1 VKASYREVTTEP
13 KGEGVYDREL
23 REKIKKTFT
32 LGGELRQRILFI
44 ILIVVLVLVGYTI
57 FRPKPKSKIPVQVS
71 EKPTTTAKVPTP
83 TEPKSLVDTAKLSKV
98 PEKAETTVT
107 AKVPSDTTKSVKI
120 AKKPTRPDTGKP
132 EVSIKP
138 DTTKLTVSKIQPTE
152 PTPEEKPKEQV
163 ITWGTDPFVRDWVL
177 ATEIRDL
184 KLKAVTISGV
194 KAYALINDQILERG
208 EAIMG
213 KRIMEI
219 EKDKVIL
226 EQGGRQFTLFLG
238 E

>member
-1 VKASYREVTTEP
+1 M
-13 KGEGVYDREL
+13 
-23 REKIKKTFT
+23 
-32 LGGELRQRILFI
+32 RQRILFI

-57 FRPKPKSKIPVQVS
+57 FRPKPKSKMPIQVS
-71 EKPTTTAKVPTP
+71 KKPVTTTEVQTP
-83 TEPKSLVDTAKLSKV
+83 TEPKSVVDTTAKISKV
-98 PEKAETTVT
+98 PVKAETTATIKIPTDTSKV
-107 AKVPSDTTKSVKI
+107 AKIT
-120 AKKPTRPDTGKP
+120 KKPTKPDTSKP

-138 DTTKLTVSKIQPTE
+138 DTTKLAVSKIRQTE
-152 PTPEEKPKEQV
+152 PTLEEKTKEEV
-163 ITWGTDPFVRDWVL
+163 ITWGSDPFVRDWVL

-213 KRIMEI
+213 KRIIEI
-219 EKDKVIL
+219 EKEKVIL

>member
-1 VKASYREVTTEP
+1 M
-13 KGEGVYDREL
+13 
-23 REKIKKTFT
+23 
-32 LGGELRQRILFI
+32 RQRILFI

-57 FRPKPKSKIPVQVS
+57 FRPKPKSKIPIQVS
-71 EKPTTTAKVPTP
+71 KKPASTAEVQTPTESKSVVDTTAKV
-83 TEPKSLVDTAKLSKV
+83 SKV
-98 PEKAETTVT
+98 PVKAETTVMKKMPT
-107 AKVPSDTTKSVKI
+107 DTTKAARI
-120 AKKPTRPDTGKP
+120 TKKPSKPDTSKP

-138 DTTKLTVSKIQPTE
+138 DTTKLAVRKLKQTE

-213 KRIMEI
+213 KRIIEI

>member
-1 VKASYREVTTEP
+1 
-13 KGEGVYDREL
+13 
-23 REKIKKTFT
+23 
-32 LGGELRQRILFI
+32 LRQRILFI

-57 FRPKPKSKIPVQVS
+57 FRPKPKSKIPIQIS
-71 EKPTTTAKVPTP
+71 KKPTTTAEGQIP
-83 TEPKSLVDTAKLSKV
+83 TEPKSVVDTTTKVSKV
-98 PEKAETTVT
+98 PVKAETTVT
-107 AKVPSDTTKSVKI
+107 KKMPIDTSKAAKIT
-120 AKKPTRPDTGKP
+120 KKPTKPDTSKP
-132 EVSIKP
+132 EVSLKP
-138 DTTKLTVSKIQPTE
+138 DTTKLAVSKLKQIE

-213 KRIMEI
+213 KRIIEI